1 MTKTTFNKY
10 LNEFKKTLNNDLIIE
25 KITHIHVNNRYHN
38 GTRHI
43 DLTFITIKSNTDRSD
58 ATVSTFTY
66 MDNELYSIEGKTYM
80 RFFNT
85 VALHIQEFFNKTNP
99 RGLIK

>member
-1 MTKTTFNKY
+1 MNKTTFNKH
-10 LNEFKKTLNNDLIIE
+10 LNDFKKTLNNDLIIE
-25 KITHIHVNNRYHN
+25 KITHIHVNDRYYN

-43 DLTFITIKSNTDRSD
+43 DLTFITVRSNTNRQD
-58 ATVSTFTY
+58 ATVSTFSY
-66 MDNELYSIEGKTYM
+66 IDNELYSIEGKAYM

-85 VALHIQEFFNKTNP
+85 VALHIEDFFNKTNP